1 MSGTGLVVPGKTNC
15 PLAPARAATRPKPK
29 FQIPDFTTTEP
40 KKIGFRA
47 RAMVTYLLPM
57 NDRARPKPP
66 RGSRANEVNE
76 EGDAEGGPSSEVRPV
91 EAVTTRSLYV
101 ATRLRGAEAQSAIV
115 TVTDVSG
122 RVLFEGGLG
131 ADGTVHI
138 VLDGLGERTVV
149 RVLLETVRVHRQ
161 AEVVVARPVT
171 EHAFT

>member
-1 MSGTGLVVPGKTNC
+1 
-15 PLAPARAATRPKPK
+15 
-29 FQIPDFTTTEP
+29 
-40 KKIGFRA
+40 
-47 RAMVTYLLPM
+47 MVTYLLPM
-57 NDRARPKPP
+57 KDRARPKPP
-66 RGSRANEVNE
+66 RGSRADELTE
-76 EGDAEGGPSSEVRPV
+76 EADAEGPSSEVRPV
-91 EAVTTRSLYV
+91 EAVTARSLYV
-101 ATRLRGAEAQSAIV
+101 ATRLRGAEAQSATV

-138 VLDGLGERTVV
+138 VLDGLGERAVL